1 MSTILGDLDLPKP
14 INISEK
20 TFKQFQKYVSKGENI
35 FSHIGADFIQ
45 CLIYLHMFKK
55 YKSDCFLYNEND
67 NFRLLGLGFFIKN
80 NETEEDKKLREEH
93 IDVIAKAFIDCI
105 DKKIKIVIIPIVID
119 QEDED
124 SHSNVLIYRSQHN
137 EIEHFEP
144 HGAYFMLKKKEGNKI
159 KKIIMT
165 FVNHC
170 NNLLKNINKEKIK
183 FIPSNEVCPA
193 IKGLQ
198 ALEAESTLTNP
209 EDIEEAYCA
218 SWNNFFT
225 EVCLKNPELKSS
237 EIVDRLLKYFKN
249 QDNIEDYLRKVIRG
263 YNAIVGNKIESYL
276 KILFGDETTIDYINE
291 ITNEKEYLKIRRL
304 LLELLK
310 IESYLLTDKDFDL
323 NKEMKQ
329 IDIEIRKN
337 KFLKHLSNEEKISLL
352 AKKKILENYEKID
365 QANKES
371 LTENS
376 KIELLSSVL
385 HNYGENEEEISSTI
399 EDLKTISENR
409 TSSDSKKPS
418 SIVSILSEKSFQPN
432 KRKGKSKNIVE
443 SESESEY
450 KSESKKEKATDESNI
465 QPYKKGK
472 SKNVIE
478 TETESEYKSETKRT
492 NEDEIIKFPS
502 IIKTSSLSKKS
513 KPKTKTNVSTVDSIL
528 KVRSKSQ
535 KMKSSKDTK
544 SKTKTQ
550 KNKPSIRVKSTNRT
564 IEEEK
569 CKEGQIF
576 SPKKWG
582 CVNIKS
588 IKKSPK
594 TRINI
599 YSLDK

>member
-1 MSTILGDLDLPKP
+1 MSTILGDLELPKP

-67 NFRLLGLGFFIKN
+67 NFRLLGLEFFIKN
-80 NETEEDKKLREEH
+80 NETEEDKKLHEEH

-105 DKKIKIVIIPIVID
+105 DKKVKIAIVPIVID
-119 QEDED
+119 EENED
-124 SHSNVLIYRSQHN
+124 SHANVLIYRSEHN

-159 KKIIMT
+159 KKIVKT
-165 FVNHC
+165 FVNRC
-170 NNLLKNINKEKIK
+170 NELLKNQNKKQIK

-198 ALEAESTLTNP
+198 ALEGESTLTNP
-209 EDIEEAYCA
+209 EDIEESYCA

-225 EVCLKNPELKSS
+225 EVCLKNPELKSN
-237 EIVDRLLKYFKN
+237 EIMDRLLKYFKN

-263 YNAIVGNKIESYL
+263 YNAVVGNKIESYL

-310 IESYLLTDKDFDL
+310 LESYLLTDKDFDL

-337 KFLKHLSNEEKISLL
+337 KFFKHLSNEEKISLL
-352 AKKKILENYEKID
+352 AKKKILENYERIN

-371 LTENS
+371 LTE
-376 KIELLSSVL
+376 K
-385 HNYGENEEEISSTI
+385 ST
-399 EDLKTISENR
+399 K
-409 TSSDSKKPS
+409 SDQS
-418 SIVSILSEKSFQPN
+418 SIVSILSEESFQPN

-450 KSESKKEKATDESNI
+450 KSESKEEKATDESNI

-478 TETESEYKSETKRT
+478 TNTESEYESEKKRT
-492 NEDEIIKFPS
+492 NEDETIKFPS
-502 IIKTSSLSKKS
+502 IIKTSSFSKKS
-513 KPKTKTNVSTVDSIL
+513 KPKTKTNMSTVDSIL

-544 SKTKTQ
+544 SKTKTKTQ